1 MYKKIILMFVMVG
14 LAAALAA
21 AHTMQASPGVMNGVR
36 DAIRAGNSREL
47 TRHFSD
53 MVELTIL
60 DKSGNYTK
68 EQATFVLKEFF
79 DKNPPSSFSFIHQGA
94 SGDGT
99 QYAIGRYA
107 YGSGSSYRIFM
118 LVKKGE
124 GNTFKV
130 KLLNIA
136 EE

>member
-1 MYKKIILMFVMVG
+1 MYKKIALMVMMVG
-14 LAAALAA
+14 LAAVLAA
-21 AHTMQASPGVMNGVR
+21 AHTMQASPSVMNSVR

-47 TRHFSD
+47 TRHFND

-79 DKNPPSSFSFIHQGA
+79 DKNPSSSFSFIHQGA

-124 GNTFKV
+124 GNSFKV

>member
-1 MYKKIILMFVMVG
+1 MYKKIVLMLLMLG
-14 LAAALAA
+14 LAGLLGA
-21 AHTMQASPGVMNGVR
+21 AHMQSSPGVMNGVR

-47 TRHFSD
+47 TRHFND

-99 QYAIGRYA
+99 QYAIGRYTYSA
-107 YGSGSSYRIFM
+107 SGSSYRIFM
-118 LVKKGE
+118 LVKKGD
-124 GNTFKV
+124 GNNFKV
-130 KLLNIA
+130 KLLSIA

>member
-1 MYKKIILMFVMVG
+1 MYKKLVLMLVLVSLAG
-14 LAAALAA
+14 LLAA
-21 AHTMQASPGVMNGVR
+21 AHSAQTSPSVMNGVR

-47 TRHFSD
+47 TRHFND
-53 MVELTIL
+53 MVELTIM

-79 DKNPPSSFSFIHQGA
+79 DKNPPTSFSFIHQGA

-107 YGSGSSYRIFM
+107 WGSGGSYRIFM

-124 GNTFKV
+124 GNTYKV

>member
-1 MYKKIILMFVMVG
+1 MLVG
-14 LAAALAA
+14 LVGFLAT
-21 AHTMQASPGVMNGVR
+21 AHTVQTTPSVMNGVR
-36 DAIRAGNSREL
+36 DAIKAGNSREL
-47 TRHFSD
+47 TRHFND

-60 DKSGNYTK
+60 DKAGNYTK

-124 GNTFKV
+124 GNTYKV

>member
-1 MYKKIILMFVMVG
+1 MYKKILLMLVLVG
-14 LAAALAA
+14 LAGMLAV
-21 AHTMQASPGVMNGVR
+21 ASTVQTTPSVMNGVR
-36 DAIRAGNSREL
+36 DAIKAGNSREL
-47 TRHFSD
+47 TRHFND

>member
-1 MYKKIILMFVMVG
+1 MYKKIFLMLMVVA
-14 LAAALAA
+14 LAGMLAA
-21 AHTMQASPGVMNGVR
+21 AHTMQATPSVMNGVR

-47 TRHFSD
+47 TRHFND

-68 EQATFVLKEFF
+68 EQATFVLREFF
-79 DKNPPSSFSFIHQGA
+79 EKHPPSSFSFIHQGA

-118 LVKKGE
+118 LVKKGD